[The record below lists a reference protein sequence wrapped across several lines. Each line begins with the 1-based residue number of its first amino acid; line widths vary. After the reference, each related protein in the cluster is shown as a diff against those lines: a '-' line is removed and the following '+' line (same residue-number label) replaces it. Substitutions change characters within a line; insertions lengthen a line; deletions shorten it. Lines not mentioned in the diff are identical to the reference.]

1 MHSIKSVCPG
11 CVFGA
16 SLFHVSGLDT
26 FSKAFVSLCLRGDR
40 YATAHHK
47 DTKAQRTIK
56 TESPVRYAGN
66 SFISI
71 RILHKIIMLKRKNGY
86 KAISASEISQYVYC
100 PVSWYLKRSGVQP
113 QSFGLKRGID
123 AHEKAGSR
131 LILLER
137 RERAAGMFRLLGYF
151 SAIAAILLTGW
162 VLWTY
167 F

>member
-1 MHSIKSVCPG
+1 
-11 CVFGA
+11 
-16 SLFHVSGLDT
+16 
-26 FSKAFVSLCLRGDR
+26 
-40 YATAHHK
+40 
-47 DTKAQRTIK
+47 
-56 TESPVRYAGN
+56 
-66 SFISI
+66 
-71 RILHKIIMLKRKNGY
+71 MLKRKNGY

-100 PVSWYLKRSGVQP
+100 PVSWYLKRTGVQP

-131 LILLER
+131 LIILER

-151 SAIAAILLTGW
+151 SALTAILLIGW